1 MKKTSSNK
9 KRPPSINIAATEAN
23 GSKKPKLLTTPV
35 LSSPLDAKRKLL
47 DTELDLIYA
56 SKSKALHEVEAETT
70 ELDDR
75 NALRIRLAQLKS
87 QAAALGLATPSVA
100 TRSLDKRTKRVQ
112 VVGCREENEKQ
123 KVLKIIQHCAKVQ
136 HIEDSEDCNEFIV
149 EFNTR
154 TEAEKAIK
162 SASQM
167 LSTGTSVSFNWVQLA
182 EEAVAPPHPV
192 TTENSNALK
201 SPTGNVNV
209 SQEEASAIAAHLLQ
223 DEEDD
228 DEDRSWRR

>member
-1 MKKTSSNK
+1 M
-9 KRPPSINIAATEAN
+9 
-23 GSKKPKLLTTPV
+23 
-35 LSSPLDAKRKLL
+35 
-47 DTELDLIYA
+47 
-56 SKSKALHEVEAETT
+56 
-70 ELDDR
+70 
-75 NALRIRLAQLKS
+75 
-87 QAAALGLATPSVA
+87 
-100 TRSLDKRTKRVQ
+100 
-112 VVGCREENEKQ
+112 
-123 KVLKIIQHCAKVQ
+123 Q

-167 LSTGTSVSFNWVQLA
+167 LSSGTSVSFNWVQLA